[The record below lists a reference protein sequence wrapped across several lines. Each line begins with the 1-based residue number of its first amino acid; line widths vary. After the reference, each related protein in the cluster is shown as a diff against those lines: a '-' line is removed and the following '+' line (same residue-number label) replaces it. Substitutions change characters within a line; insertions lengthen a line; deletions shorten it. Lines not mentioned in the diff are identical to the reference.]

1 MSERKRLRN
10 AGAIVALTPD
20 GTVSA
25 SKSCSILTKGI
36 ILTTSPTAYNVDPE
50 ELCHK
55 TKEHLRTLFCLD
67 KLPNIKRRCIESI
80 MQKMILP
87 ANEHI
92 FLDAT
97 SLPHLYL
104 ASLISK
110 TPRELNE
117 ELNNKNRLLAF
128 REQQEHTKNARSSKD
143 DAISGLVSF
152 LKEKF
157 FDKNP
162 CDDTKKA
169 EIEKNFYDVVGVCI
183 SVISGYLGRN
193 PSNMRITDP
202 VSLVS
207 GALKNEE
214 IKHKDKANFVAKI
227 IEKDSHYANIVCSSI
242 FKAAKLKRFI
252 ECRDELAREQVALV
266 NRTIRERPY

>member
-10 AGAIVALTPD
+10 AGTVVALTPA

-25 SKSCSILTKGI
+25 SKSCGILTKGI
-36 ILTTSPTAYNVDPE
+36 MLTTFPTAYNVDPE

-92 FLDAT
+92 FLDTT

-104 ASLISK
+104 ATLISK

-117 ELNNKNRLLAF
+117 EFNNENRLLAF
-128 REQQEHTKNARSSKD
+128 KDQQEHTKNARSFKD

-162 CDDTKKA
+162 CDETKKA

-183 SVISGYLGRN
+183 SVISRYLERN
-193 PSNMRITDP
+193 PFNMRITDP

-207 GALKNEE
+207 GALKDEE

-242 FKAAKLKRFI
+242 FKAAQLKRFI
-252 ECRDELAREQVALV
+252 ECTDALAREQVSLV
-266 NRTIRERPY
+266 NRTMGGSSY

>member
-25 SKSCSILTKGI
+25 SKSCGILTKGI
-36 ILTTSPTAYNVDPE
+36 MLTTFPTAYNVDPE

-92 FLDAT
+92 FLEA

-104 ASLISK
+104 ATLISK

-128 REQQEHTKNARSSKD
+128 KDQQGHTKNARSFKD
-143 DAISGLVSF
+143 DTISGLVSF

-157 FDKNP
+157 FDENP
-162 CDDTKKA
+162 CDETKKA

-183 SVISGYLGRN
+183 SVISRYLEGN

-207 GALKNEE
+207 GALKDEE

-227 IEKDSHYANIVCSSI
+227 IEKDSHCANIVCSSI
-242 FKAAKLKRFI
+242 FKAAHLKRFI
-252 ECRDELAREQVALV
+252 ECTNELAREQVALV
-266 NRTIRERPY
+266 NRTMRGSYY